1 MSEIKQP
8 NYEKDERIIISEP
21 RLTKLLYWVPGICSE
36 QKDKKGNSE
45 LWSFYYLMKGRIL
58 VFQTVFFSCA
68 AV

>member
-8 NYEKDERIIISEP
+8 NYERDERIIISEP

-36 QKDKKGNSE
+36 QKSKKGNSE